1 MGWIDRQYQSYTV
14 RIYMRSLYHRVK
26 SGNLTPCIYQSKHHT
41 MTQQVLNLHPESAL
55 GLFELFDWW
64 NPQRL
69 VEETGIKSDRIKY
82 LSKLRKE
89 YRAAADQDPAK
100 LLCKQNDILDNFAL
114 GLSFPESKALE
125 ELLPRAIDGKKFR
138 FVDLFAGIGGIRK
151 PFSNIGGKCVL
162 TCEWDEYAQKTYKAN
177 WKSDQEHQFVSDIKT
192 VTQPRGKSDKALTGK
207 AQANH
212 IEKSMPEH
220 DVLLAG
226 FPCQPFSIAGVSKK
240 NALNRVHGFDCPDQG
255 QLFFDICRIL
265 AVKQPPIA
273 VLENV
278 KNLKSHNQ
286 GTTFQVIKEVL
297 SSLPK
302 HQQTL
307 FGKKVFKDKQAYW
320 IANLNDDKP
329 DPKIINGGRYVPQHR
344 ERIVLLCIRADIAE
358 SLGLADK
365 IDLRNIVSPEK
376 RPTLTDILE
385 PNNKVK
391 DKYTLTPKLWEYL
404 YNYAAKHKAKGNGF
418 GYGMVK
424 RNTIDIT
431 RTLSARYYKDGS
443 EVLINQDNMK
453 KNKHKN
459 GRPRRMTPQE
469 CARLMGFVT
478 KKERFNIPV
487 SDTRGYKQLGNSV
500 VVPVFQAVADLIS
513 PHMEAILKVH
523 D

>member
-1 MGWIDRQYQSYTV
+1 MD
-14 RIYMRSLYHRVK
+14 
-26 SGNLTPCIYQSKHHT
+26 
-41 MTQQVLNLHPESAL
+41 QQALNLHSESAL
-55 GLFELFDWW
+55 ELFELFDWW

-69 VEETGIKSDRIKY
+69 VDETGIKSDRIKY
-82 LSKLRKE
+82 LTKLRKE
-89 YRAAADQDPAK
+89 FIAAAGKEPAK
-100 LLCKQNDILDNFAL
+100 LTIKQVDLLDNFAQGL
-114 GLSFPESKALE
+114 GFTESKALE
-125 ELLPRAIDGKKFR
+125 ELLPNSIDGNKFR

-177 WKSDQEHQFVSDIKT
+177 WKSTDEHKFVSDIKAI
-192 VTQPRGKSDKALTGK
+192 TQPRDKGDKALTGK

-212 IEKSMPEH
+212 IEKGMPEH
-220 DVLLAG
+220 DILLAG

-278 KNLKSHNQ
+278 KNLKSHNK

-297 SSLPK
+297 SNLPD
-302 HQQTL
+302 HQETI
-307 FGKKVFKDKQAYW
+307 FSTKVFKDKKAYW
-320 IANLNDDKP
+320 IANLSDDKP
-329 DPKIINGGRYVPQHR
+329 DPKIIDGRRYVPQHR

-358 SLGLADK
+358 SLGIAEK
-365 IDLRNIVSPEK
+365 IDLRNIVSPEN
-376 RPTLTDILE
+376 RPTLKDILE
-385 PNNKVK
+385 PNTKVD
-391 DKYTLTPKLWEYL
+391 DKYTLTPKLWAYL

-418 GYGMVK
+418 GFGMVK
-424 RNTIDIT
+424 RNTTDVT

-443 EVLINQDNMK
+443 EVLINQDDMK
-453 KNKHKN
+453 NNKKKG

-469 CARLMGFVT
+469 CSRLMGFVT
-478 KKERFNIPV
+478 KQERFNIPV
-487 SDTRGYKQLGNSV
+487 SDTRGYKQFGNSV
-500 VVPVFQAVADLIS
+500 VVPVFQSVADLIS
-513 PHMEAILKVH
+513 PHIEAILKSN